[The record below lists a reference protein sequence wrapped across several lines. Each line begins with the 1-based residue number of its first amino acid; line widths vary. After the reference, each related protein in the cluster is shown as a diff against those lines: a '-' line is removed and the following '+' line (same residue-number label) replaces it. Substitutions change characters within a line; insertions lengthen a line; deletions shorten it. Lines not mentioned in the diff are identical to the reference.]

1 MSSTCSRC
9 HDVVA
14 AIQISNDYLAKALA
28 DRSNGLVFDD

>member
-1 MSSTCSRC
+1 MRITYYSC